1 MAHSSR
7 RQFLQAAGGML
18 AATTLP
24 LGCEKKQEA
33 QKPSPWTGFKY
44 AMCNESMKELPWAE
58 QCKIVG
64 DAGYT
69 GIEIASFT
77 LVKEG
82 VQEITPEKR
91 KEMNQTMQDNGL
103 ECVGLHWLLAPPP
116 AGLHFTTP
124 DAAVRQ
130 KTVEYLDALIDFS
143 GDLGGPYMI
152 FGSPKQRNTM
162 GISKE
167 EAKKYFADG
176 LAKVADHAQKRGVK
190 ILIEHLGSSQTDVV
204 NTLAEAM
211 EIAQMVNH
219 PAIQIMFDFH
229 NTEDETE
236 PLDVLIRRYYEN
248 IYHVHVQEM
257 DGKHLG
263 KGNAINEY
271 VKSFQLL
278 KDLKYD
284 KWVSL
289 EVFDF
294 TPGGQIIAQESM
306 KVLQKIEAKLT

>member
-1 MAHSSR
+1 MARYSR
-7 RQFLQAAGGML
+7 RQFLQATGGMVA
-18 AATTLP
+18 AATVP
-24 LGCEKKQEA
+24 LGCEDIKVPFFGKW
-33 QKPSPWTGFKY
+33 SGFKY
-44 AMCNESMKELPWAE
+44 AMCNESMRDLSWAE

-64 DAGYT
+64 DAGYQ
-69 GIEIASFT
+69 GVEIAAFT
-77 LVKEG
+77 LVKNG
-82 VQEITPEKR
+82 VKEIHTDKRQEMVRI
-91 KEMNQTMQDNGL
+91 MDDNGIQ
-103 ECVGLHWLLAPPP
+103 CVGLHWLLAPPP
-116 AGLHFTTP
+116 KGLHFTTP

-130 KTVEYLDALIDFS
+130 KTVDYLNALIDFS

-162 GISKE
+162 GISKA
-167 EAKKYFADG
+167 EAKKHFADG
-176 LAKVADHAQKRGVK
+176 LAKVADHAQKRDVK
-190 ILIEHLGSSQTDVV
+190 ILIEHLGSDQTDVV

-211 EIAQMVNH
+211 EVARMVNH

-229 NTEDETE
+229 NTPDETE
-236 PLDVLIRRYYEN
+236 PFDVLIKRYYKN

-263 KGNAINEY
+263 KGNAINDY

-278 KDLKYD
+278 KDQKYD

-294 TPGGQIIAQESM
+294 SPGGKTIAEESM
-306 KVLQKIEAKLT
+306 KVLQEIEAKLT

>member
-1 MAHSSR
+1 
-7 RQFLQAAGGML
+7 
-18 AATTLP
+18 
-24 LGCEKKQEA
+24 
-33 QKPSPWTGFKY
+33 
-44 AMCNESMKELPWAE
+44 
-58 QCKIVG
+58 
-64 DAGYT
+64 
-69 GIEIASFT
+69 
-77 LVKEG
+77 
-82 VQEITPEKR
+82 
-91 KEMNQTMQDNGL
+91 
-103 ECVGLHWLLAPPP
+103 
-116 AGLHFTTP
+116 LHFTTP

-130 KTVEYLDALIDFS
+130 KSVDYLNALIDFS
-143 GDLGGPYMI
+143 GDLGGPYMT

-162 GISKE
+162 GISKA

-176 LAKVADHAQKRGVK
+176 LAKVADHAQQRGVK

-204 NTLAEAM
+204 NTLAEAL
-211 EIAQMVNH
+211 EVAQRVNH

-236 PLDVLIRRYYEN
+236 PLDALIKKYYKN

-257 DGKHLG
+257 NGKYLG
-263 KGNAINEY
+263 TGNAVNDY

-294 TPGGQIIAQESM
+294 SPGGKTIAQESM
-306 KVLQKIEAKLT
+306 KVLKEIEGKRHSESPFMGAKNLEPTDSHQRFFAALRMTRDRILKPRMVIEL